1 MADKFQ
7 ITMACYDSM
16 GNVETMEQVEGE
28 TLYHVLSLIPT
39 MVYECM
45 YNIERYKNRLKCYE
59 KVEEVDTYDFP
70 F

>member
-7 ITMACYDSM
+7 ITMACYDST
-16 GNVETMEQVEGE
+16 GNVKTMEQVEGE

-39 MVYECM
+39 MLYEFM
-45 YNIERYKNRLKCYE
+45 YHLERYK
-59 KVEEVDTYDFP
+59 KVEEADTNDLP